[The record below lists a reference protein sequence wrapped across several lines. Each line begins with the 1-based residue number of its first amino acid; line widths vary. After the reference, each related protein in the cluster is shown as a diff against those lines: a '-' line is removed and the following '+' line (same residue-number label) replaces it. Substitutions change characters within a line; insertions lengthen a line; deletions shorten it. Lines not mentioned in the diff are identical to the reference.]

1 MSETLQAKLL
11 RERME
16 ADAAGACCVCGLTL
30 TARHDGTPYGPGV
43 ACIVTD
49 NDGVKHFEC
58 WQGRESARGPILE
71 LTATEL
77 DDEAENGD
85 GDGDGERPEPTYL
98 PSK

>member
-1 MSETLQAKLL
+1 MICKVCGISELACDCRQWSPAMRETLQAKVL

-16 ADAAGACCVCGLTL
+16 HDAAGACCVCGLTL
-30 TARHDGTPYGPGV
+30 TAKADGTPYVGV

-71 LTATEL
+71 LTATEV
-77 DDEAENGD
+77 EGD
-85 GDGDGERPEPTYL
+85 R
-98 PSK
+98 